1 MKFTHFFW
9 DFDGTLFDSYPHT
22 LRCCWDAME
31 EAGLT
36 EGWDRES
43 VLRWLLVTFGA
54 MKREV
59 GMPDDVYERFLER
72 THRMGEDEVEPRV
85 VPFPDAREVLAAI
98 VKNGG
103 RNYLY
108 THRNETAMRYLEDA
122 GFTELFADFVTA
134 EEGFPSKPAPD
145 AVLALIA
152 RNGLDPADCIMVG
165 DREIDGM
172 SGKNAGIAGALVNY
186 PPALPDGT
194 CPAAVTAMD
203 YTAGSLTEFAR
214 LMDISL

>member
-1 MKFTHFFW
+1 MKYRHYFW

-22 LRCCWDAME
+22 LRCCWDVME
-31 EAGLT
+31 ENGLT

-43 VLRWLLVTFGA
+43 VLRRLLVTFGD

-59 GMPDDVYERFLER
+59 GMPDDVYASFLER
-72 THRMGEDEVEPRV
+72 AHRMGEDEIEPRV
-85 VPFPDAREVLAAI
+85 VPFPDAKAVLSAI
-98 VKNGG
+98 LKNGG

-108 THRNETAMRYLEDA
+108 THRNKTALLYLESF
-122 GFTELFADFVTA
+122 GFTDLFTDVVTA

-145 AVLALIA
+145 AVLALME
-152 RNGLDPADCIMVG
+152 RNGLDPEACIMVG

-194 CPAAVTAMD
+194 SPAAVTAMD
-203 YTAGSLTEFAR
+203 FTAESLTDFAR
-214 LMDISL
+214 IMEIPL